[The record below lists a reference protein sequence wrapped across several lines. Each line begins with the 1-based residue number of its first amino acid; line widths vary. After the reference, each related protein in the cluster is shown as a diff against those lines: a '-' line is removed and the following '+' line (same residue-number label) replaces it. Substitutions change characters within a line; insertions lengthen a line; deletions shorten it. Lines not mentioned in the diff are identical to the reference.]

1 MADSFKKDINNL
13 KRRFK
18 GLKQEVQ
25 ARVVATGSDQTH
37 NINFKRRTNLQV
49 SKNIGQP
56 GETTLS
62 SSNQNVP
69 IDQESSSKG
78 SI

>member
-13 KRRFK
+13 KRHFN
-18 GLKQEVQ
+18 GLKQELQ
-25 ARVVATGSDQTH
+25 AKAAATESDQTH
-37 NINFKRRTNLQV
+37 NINFKGRTNLQV

-56 GETTLS
+56 GGTNLS

-69 IDQESSSKG
+69 IDQESSSNVTF
-78 SI
+78 